1 MEMRIKVKKSKLE
14 KIVTNSPNQLKNEKY
29 KKIKSK
35 EIKSKEIQKILAKN
49 RNLLTFCP
57 FCSADESFNR
67 KQMRCFACGIIV
79 TQLKDYEQMV
89 SKL

>member
-14 KIVTNSPNQLKNEKY
+14 KSVTNSPNQLKNEKY
-29 KKIKSK
+29 KKIKS
-35 EIKSKEIQKILAKN
+35 EQIQKVLAKN

-67 KQMRCFACGIIV
+67 KQMRCFECGIIV
-79 TQLKDYEQMV
+79 TQLKNYEQMV

>member
-1 MEMRIKVKKSKLE
+1 MRINVKKSKLE

-35 EIKSKEIQKILAKN
+35 QIQKILAKN

-57 FCSADESFNR
+57 FCSADESFDR

-89 SKL
+89 S

>member
-1 MEMRIKVKKSKLE
+1 MEIRIKVKKSKLE
-14 KIVTNSPNQLKNEKY
+14 KIVTNSQNQLKNEKY
-29 KKIKSK
+29 KKIKS
-35 EIKSKEIQKILAKN
+35 IQVQKILAKN

>member
-14 KIVTNSPNQLKNEKY
+14 KIVTNSQNQLKNEKY
-29 KKIKSK
+29 KKIKS
-35 EIKSKEIQKILAKN
+35 EQIQKIVAKT

-89 SKL
+89 S

>member
-1 MEMRIKVKKSKLE
+1 MEMRIKVKK
-14 KIVTNSPNQLKNEKY
+14 IVTKSPNQLNNEKY
-29 KKIKSK
+29 KKIKS
-35 EIKSKEIQKILAKN
+35 EQIQKILAKN

-89 SKL
+89 S

>member
-1 MEMRIKVKKSKLE
+1 MRIKAKKSKLE

-29 KKIKSK
+29 KKIKS
-35 EIKSKEIQKILAKN
+35 EQTQKILAKT

>member
-35 EIKSKEIQKILAKN
+35 QIQKILAKN